1 MTTIKSTFIKTLAIP
16 LVVMLS
22 VSLLLALFEIAVRL
36 IGLGNPLIY
45 RENLLYGYELIENQ
59 KERRRRGATVT
70 INQKGLRS
78 ATDWDGKNKILFVGD
93 SVTYGGSYIDD
104 AEIFSEIACAKLRAG
119 AHKDAAC
126 GNAGTNAY
134 GVSNMLRRIEYGP
147 VQDADVVVITV
158 IAGDFLRGMQ
168 RLTSLPY
175 FSKRPIGWFRGS
187 KEVVAFLMDTLRSKL
202 RWQHPHGS
210 SNLPQDAMQGLDMV
224 VQDFKMLTDQLKA
237 KGKAVV
243 VVWSPSR
250 NSVAGGQEA
259 VEKLVRER
267 FLAAMAQ
274 TTVID
279 MSNFLRSVTVNVFYD
294 AVHLERAGH
303 AIYGEV
309 LDEVIQPYLK

>member
-1 MTTIKSTFIKTLAIP
+1 MTTMKSIFIKSLAIP
-16 LVVMLS
+16 LVVILS
-22 VSLLLALFEIAVRL
+22 FSLLLALFEVALRL

-45 RENLLYGYELIENQ
+45 RENVLYGYELIENQ
-59 KERRRRGATVT
+59 KERRQRGATVT
-70 INQKGLRS
+70 INHKGLRS
-78 ATDWDGKNKILFVGD
+78 TTDWDGKNKILFVGD

-119 AHKDAAC
+119 AHKHAIC

-134 GVSNMLRRIEYGP
+134 GVRNMLRRIDYGP

-158 IAGDFLRGMQ
+158 IAGDFFRGMHQ
-168 RLTSLPY
+168 LSSLPF
-175 FSKRPIGWFRGS
+175 FSKRPMGWFRGS
-187 KEVVAFLMDTLRSKL
+187 EEVVAFLTDTLRSKL
-202 RWQHPHGS
+202 RWQRPHGP
-210 SNLPQDAMQGLDMV
+210 SNLLQDEMQELDMV

-250 NSVAGGQEA
+250 NSVADRPEA

-279 MSNFLRSVTVNVFYD
+279 MSNFLRSVTGNVFYD
-294 AVHLERAGH
+294 EDHLERAGH

-309 LDEVIQPYLK
+309 LAEVIQAYLK